1 MRGGKR
7 PGAGR
12 QKNKPNRASAARER
26 EAQAT
31 GLTPCDVLLGV
42 MREFWK
48 LANSSTNA
56 RKRVDHLRSAA
67 AIARDAAPY
76 FHARIAST
84 TTSDDRTPHPSG
96 GTREVV
102 HRLEITGGL
111 PRGSTPENPEGDDY
125 SEVPPEE
132 ESWSSRAEEPA
143 WKRIPK

>member
-12 QKNKPNRASAARER
+12 RKNKPNRASAARER

-76 FHARIAST
+76 FHARIAT
-84 TTSDDRTPHPSG
+84 TTVPDDRAPHLSG
-96 GTREVV
+96 AREVV
-102 HRLEITGGL
+102 RRLEITGGL
-111 PRGSTPENPEGDDY
+111 PRGSTPEKPEGDDY
-125 SEVPPEE
+125 SDVPPCEE
-132 ESWSSRAEEPA
+132 VR
-143 WKRIPK
+143 